1 MYMDLGLKDKVTI
14 VLGATQGMG
23 RATAVRLGAERA
35 HVVLCSRGRAEG
47 DSEYRYV
54 TKPSLQS
61 VAHEVADAGAASTL
75 TVVADLTRDG
85 DAEKVV
91 AETTEHYGRLDNV
104 VNTVGLCEVRTS
116 PLEPDE
122 FWERAFQSVLMTSVR
137 IARAAVPVMLENGGG
152 AIVTTSAMSVRHFI
166 PRIAHYSAQKAALA
180 HFTKNLAKEY
190 GAQGIRANAVLPGM
204 ILNEQLVEE
213 RRQRMAKSGHTE
225 DEDFRERNRAWGG
238 ATWGNRFGMPD
249 DIADA
254 IAFMLSERAGYI
266 NGVLL
271 NVDGGSE
278 YF

>member
-1 MYMDLGLKDKVTI
+1 MDLGLSGKVAV

-23 RATAVRLGAERA
+23 RATAVRLGAEGA
-35 HVVLCSRGRAEG
+35 HVVLCSRGREEG

-54 TKPSLQS
+54 AKPSLQS
-61 VAHEVADAGAASTL
+61 VAREVSDAGAASTL
-75 TVVADLTRDG
+75 TVVADLTRAG
-85 DAEKVV
+85 GAEKVV
-91 AETTEHYGRLDNV
+91 EETTGRYGHLDKV
-104 VNTVGLCEVRTS
+104 VNTVGLCEVRSS
-116 PLEPDE
+116 PVEPDE
-122 FWERAFQSVLMTSVR
+122 LWERAFQSVLMTSVR
-137 IARAAVPVMLENGGG
+137 IARAALPIMLENGGG
-152 AIVTTSAMSVRHFI
+152 AIVTTSAMSMRHFI

-190 GAQGIRANAVLPGM
+190 GGRGIRANAVLPGM

-213 RRQRMAKSGHTE
+213 RVRRMAESGNSA
-225 DEDFRERNRAWGG
+225 DEDFKERNRVWGG
-238 ATWGNRFGMPD
+238 ATWGNRFGVPE

-254 IAFMLSERAGYI
+254 IAFLLSERAGYI

>member
-1 MYMDLGLKDKVTI
+1 VDLGLKDKVAI

-23 RATAVRLGAERA
+23 RATAVRLGAEGA
-35 HVVLCSRGRAEG
+35 HVVLCSRGREQG
-47 DSEYRYV
+47 DSDYRYV
-54 TKPSLQS
+54 SKPTLTS
-61 VAHEVADAGAASTL
+61 VAREVSDAGAASTL
-75 TVVADLTRDG
+75 TVTADLTHAG

-91 AETTEHYGRLDNV
+91 HETIEHYGHLDRA

-116 PLEPDE
+116 PVEPDDL
-122 FWERAFQSVLMTSVR
+122 WERAFQSVLMTSVR
-137 IARAAVPVMLENGGG
+137 IARAAIPAMLNNGGG

-213 RRQRMAKSGHTE
+213 RKQRMAASGHTE
-225 DEDFRERNRAWGG
+225 DEDFHERNRVYGG
-238 ATWGNRFGMPD
+238 ATWGSRFGVPG

-254 IAFMLSERAGYI
+254 IAFLLSERASYI

>member
-1 MYMDLGLKDKVTI
+1 MDLGLAGKVAL

-23 RATAVRLGAERA
+23 RATALRLGAEGA
-35 HVVLCSRGRAEG
+35 HVVLCSRGREEG

-54 TKPSLQS
+54 TKPSLHA
-61 VAHEVADAGAASTL
+61 VARQVSDAGAASTS
-75 TVVADLTRDG
+75 TVVADLTRSG

-91 AETTEHYGRLDNV
+91 EETLERHGRLDKV
-104 VNTVGLCEVRTS
+104 VNTVGLCEVRSS
-116 PLEPDE
+116 PVETDDL
-122 FWERAFQSVLMTSVR
+122 WERAFQSVLMTSVR
-137 IARAAVPVMLENGGG
+137 IARAAIPAMLEGRGG

-213 RRQRMAKSGHTE
+213 RNQRMAQSGHTE
-225 DEDFRERNRAWGG
+225 DEDFRERNAAWGG
-238 ATWGNRFGMPD
+238 ATWGNRFGVPED
-249 DIADA
+249 VADA
-254 IAFMLSERAGYI
+254 IAFLLSERAGYI

>member
-1 MYMDLGLKDKVTI
+1 MDLGLKDKVAL

-23 RATAVRLGAERA
+23 RATAVRLGAEGA
-35 HVVLCSRGRAEG
+35 HVVLCSRNRIEG

-61 VAHEVADAGAASTL
+61 VADEVSDAGAASTL
-75 TVVADLTRDG
+75 TVVADLTHDG
-85 DAEKVV
+85 DAEKIVR
-91 AETTEHYGRLDNV
+91 EITEHYGHLDEL

-116 PLEPDE
+116 PVEPDE
-122 FWERAFQSVLMTSVR
+122 LWERAFQSVLMTSVR
-137 IARAAVPVMLENGGG
+137 IARAAIPVMLQNGGG

-213 RRQRMAKSGHTE
+213 RKQRMVNSGHTE
-225 DEDFRERNRAWGG
+225 DEDFRERNQVYGG
-238 ATWGNRFGMPD
+238 ATWGSRFGVPE

-254 IAFMLSERAGYI
+254 ITFLLSERASYV

-278 YF
+278 YL

>member
-1 MYMDLGLKDKVTI
+1 MELGLRDKVAI

-23 RATAVRLGAERA
+23 RATAVRLGAEGAR
-35 HVVLCSRGRAEG
+35 VVLCSRGREEG

-54 TKPSLQS
+54 AKPSLQA
-61 VAHEVADAGAASTL
+61 VARQVSDAGAASTL
-75 TVVADLTRDG
+75 TVMADLTRAG

-91 AETTEHYGRLDNV
+91 DETIERYGRLDKV
-104 VNTVGLCEVRTS
+104 VNTVGLCEVRES
-116 PLEPDE
+116 PVEADE
-122 FWERAFQSVLMTSVR
+122 LWERAFQSVLMTSVR
-137 IARAAVPVMLENGGG
+137 LARAAIPAMLEGGGG

-190 GAQGIRANAVLPGM
+190 GGQGIRANAVLPGM

-213 RRQRMAKSGHTE
+213 RNQRMAQSGHTE
-225 DEDFRERNRAWGG
+225 DEDFRERNEAWGG
-238 ATWGNRFGMPD
+238 ATWGTRFGVPG

-254 IAFMLSERAGYI
+254 IAFLLSERAGYI

>member
-1 MYMDLGLKDKVTI
+1 MDLGLKDKVAL

-23 RATAVRLGAERA
+23 RATAVRLGAEGA
-35 HVVLCSRGRAEG
+35 HVVLCSRGRDEG

-54 TKPSLQS
+54 TKPRLQS
-61 VAHEVADAGAASTL
+61 VAQEVANAGAASTL

-91 AETTEHYGRLDNV
+91 GEITEHYGHLDKV

-116 PLEPDE
+116 PVEPDE
-122 FWERAFQSVLMTSVR
+122 LWERAFQSVLMTSVR
-137 IARAAVPVMLENGGG
+137 IARAAIPVMLQNGGG

-190 GAQGIRANAVLPGM
+190 GDQGIRANAVLPGM

-213 RRQRMAKSGHTE
+213 RKQRMVKSGHTE
-225 DEDFRERNRAWGG
+225 DEDFRERNQVYGG
-238 ATWGNRFGMPD
+238 ATWGKRFGVPE

-254 IAFMLSERAGYI
+254 IAFLLSERATYI

-278 YF
+278 HF

>member
-1 MYMDLGLKDKVTI
+1 MDLGLKDKVAI

-23 RATAVRLGAERA
+23 RATAVRLGAEGA

-47 DSEYRYV
+47 DSHYRYV

-61 VAHEVADAGAASTL
+61 VAQEVADAGAASTL
-75 TVVADLTRDG
+75 TVVADLTHNG

-91 AETTEHYGRLDNV
+91 KETTAHYGHLDKV

-116 PLEPDE
+116 PVEGDE
-122 FWERAFQSVLMTSVR
+122 LWERAFQSVLMTSVR
-137 IARAAVPVMLENGGG
+137 IARAAIPVMLANGGG

-180 HFTKNLAKEY
+180 HFTKNLAKGY
-190 GAQGIRANAVLPGM
+190 GAQGIRANSVLPGM

-213 RRQRMAKSGHTE
+213 RKQRMAESGHTA
-225 DEDFRERNRAWGG
+225 DEDFRARNQAYGG
-238 ATWGNRFGMPD
+238 ATWGNRFGVPE

-254 IAFMLSERAGYI
+254 IAFLLSERASYI

-278 YF
+278 HF

>member
-1 MYMDLGLKDKVTI
+1 MDLGLKDKVVI

-23 RATAVRLGAERA
+23 RATAMRLGAEGA
-35 HVVLCSRGRAEG
+35 HVVLCSRGRNEG
-47 DSEYRYV
+47 DSHYRYV
-54 TKPSLQS
+54 DKPGLES
-61 VAHEVADAGAASTL
+61 VTSDVGDAGAASTL
-75 TVVADLTRDG
+75 PVVADLTRSG
-85 DAEKVV
+85 DAEALVS
-91 AETTEHYGRLDNV
+91 ATTERYGKLDGL
-104 VNTVGLCEVRTS
+104 VNTVGLCEVATS
-116 PLEPDE
+116 PLEPDDL
-122 FWERAFQSVLMTSVR
+122 WERSFQSVLMTSVR
-137 IARAAVPVMLENGGG
+137 AARAAMPALLDGGG

-190 GAQGIRANAVLPGM
+190 GSLGVRANAVLPGM

-213 RRQRMAKSGHTE
+213 RRERMAQTGHSE
-225 DEDFRERNRAWGG
+225 DEDFRESNARWGG
-238 ATWGNRFGMPD
+238 ATWGNRFGVPE

-254 IAFMLSERAGYI
+254 IAFLLSERAGYV